1 MPELYGG
8 VFGVRFDRQQTMV
21 VVFKNSLRQIFR
33 VSNIES
39 ARRFAAEDV
48 RERGHCGLGAT
59 VRGVR
64 RSWVDDA
71 RTKREILPAR
81 AYNACG

>member
-8 VFGVRFDRQQTMV
+8 VFGVRFDRQ
-21 VVFKNSLRQIFR
+21 RQIFR